1 LKDFISSK
9 VAVSKKSLKMPKG
22 LSDPL
27 IKEGT
32 NNTMGKRTRTKL
44 CCTQAV
50 LTALLTPGAL
60 GPLPTQLLIGMKM

>member
-1 LKDFISSK
+1 
-9 VAVSKKSLKMPKG
+9 MPKG
-22 LSDPL
+22 LADPL

-44 CCTQAV
+44 YCTQAV
-50 LTALLTPGAL
+50 LTALLTPGKSSAL